1 MAPPPEGDV
10 WWFKEDGV
18 LNGSK
23 SSKRLFNCW
32 LLLLF
37 PKWLLLLYDDV
48 GNCCWC
54 IDSWWKSKPY
64 SRSKSSDDVEC
75 TFVGFLKK
83 QDLKWLKTNKHELS
97 LGLQVRLIK

>member
-1 MAPPPEGDV
+1 MAPMPPEGDV
-10 WWFKEDGV
+10 WWFKEEDVV

-23 SSKRLFNCW
+23 SSKRVFNCW
-32 LLLLF
+32 LLVLLLLF
-37 PKWLLLLYDDV
+37 TKWLLLLLLYDV
-48 GNCCWC
+48 GNCWCWC

-83 QDLKWLKTNKHELS
+83 TIENQMRC
-97 LGLQVRLIK
+97 LGD